1 MQPNTPPPAAPEHS
15 ESELLQIRRDKLD
28 ELTKTGVDAFGGRFD
43 TTHQPGALKANF
55 EENLTVSVAG
65 RILSRRE
72 MGKATFFD
80 LGDISGRMQCYLS
93 KGDVGDEAYKQFNH
107 LVDIGDF
114 VGIEGFTFITK
125 RGEKSI
131 HVKKLTP
138 LSKALRPLPDKWHGV
153 TDKEIKYRQRY
164 LDLISN
170 EKSQDVFRKRI
181 QMVAAIRNYM
191 QERGFLEV
199 ETPMMQDVPGGA
211 AAKPFETFFHAL
223 NQPMFLRIAP
233 ELYLKR
239 LLVAGFTQIFEL
251 NRNFRNEGLSR
262 RHNPEFTMLEAYWA
276 YADFEKMADL
286 VEGMICHLAENF
298 CGGLKIR
305 RSMTTECS
313 TCLMKF
319 TDAFMLMESIVS
331 QAPEIADLC
340 ANLTSNARKWLATLE
355 ASNVCEI
362 ALAAKTQVTELINS
376 VRGKVT
382 QHDVSDLERAESKLS
397 ELTSEHFINLARPW
411 KRARY
416 TDLLKGI
423 DPKWYDYTPAERK
436 ARAQELGVEIGAN
449 FEDYEVTQHVFERLI
464 EAKQFDPLYVTHCP
478 KELVPL
484 AKQNVEDDSI
494 VDVYELVINGQEIS
508 PGYSELNNP
517 IVQRERLEHQAGE
530 ETQKIDEEFI
540 LALEHGMPPA
550 GGIGIG
556 IDRLIMMLTGAE
568 SIRDVILFPQ
578 LKRKD

>member
-1 MQPNTPPPAAPEHS
+1 VKA
-15 ESELLQIRRDKLD
+15 
-28 ELTKTGVDAFGGRFD
+28 GVDPFGSRFD

-93 KGDVGDEAYKQFNH
+93 KGDVGDEAYVQFNQ

-114 VGIEGFTFITK
+114 VGVEGFTFITK
-125 RGEKSI
+125 RGERSI
-131 HVKKLTP
+131 HIKKLTP
-138 LSKALRPLPDKWHGV
+138 LSKALRPLPDKWHGIA
-153 TDKEIKYRQRY
+153 DKEIKYRQRY

-170 EKSQDVFRKRI
+170 DRSREIFVTRSK
-181 QMVAAIRNYM
+181 MVAAIRNYM
-191 QERGFLEV
+191 QEHGFMEV

-298 CGGLKIR
+298 CGGLKISR
-305 RSMTTECS
+305 PRILEVRSA
-313 TCLMKF
+313 LMVF
-319 TDAFMLMESIVS
+319 QQIYTQQTVIFPDSVS
-331 QAPEIADLC
+331 DDLQKIA
-340 ANLTSNARKWLATLE
+340 NS
-355 ASNVCEI
+355 
-362 ALAAKTQVTELINS
+362 AAKLSFSLDHDTARHTARTLQKEVEDLLVTI
-376 VRGKVT
+376 
-382 QHDVSDLERAESKLS
+382 DSKLDATQRGFFKRALEVLNELS
-397 ELTSEHFINLARPW
+397 EEAYINLERPW

-416 TDLLKGI
+416 TDLLKSI
-423 DPKWYDYTPAERK
+423 DPKWYDYTPEERK
-436 ARAQELGVEIGAN
+436 ARAAELGVEIGAN

-484 AKQNVEDDSI
+484 AKQNADDDSI

-508 PGYSELNNP
+508 PGYSELNDP

-578 LKRKD
+578 LKRKG